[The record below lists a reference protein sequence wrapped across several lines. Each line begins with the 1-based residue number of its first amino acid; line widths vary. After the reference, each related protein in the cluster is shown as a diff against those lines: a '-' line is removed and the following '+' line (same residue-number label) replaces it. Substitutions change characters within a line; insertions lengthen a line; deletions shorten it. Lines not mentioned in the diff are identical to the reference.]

1 MGEVGQ
7 DLTRVGV
14 CQACVMKAIGSV
26 GQGAEGVWLFKMM
39 DHGIPAG

>member
-14 CQACVMKAIGSV
+14 CQACTMKASVSV
-26 GQGAEGVWLFKMM
+26 GQGIEGVWLFKMM
-39 DHGIPAG
+39 DHGSQAG